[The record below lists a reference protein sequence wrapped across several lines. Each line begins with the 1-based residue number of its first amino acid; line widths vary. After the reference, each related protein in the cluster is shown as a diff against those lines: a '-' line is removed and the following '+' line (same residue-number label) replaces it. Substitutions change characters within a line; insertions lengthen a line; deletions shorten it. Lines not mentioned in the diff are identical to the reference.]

1 MSSPAPLTCAI
12 MIATRNR
19 RADLART
26 CAVLEMLRP
35 QPVEVL
41 ICADGCTDGT
51 VEFLIEFHPNFLL
64 FIHDPARGSIAA
76 RDAMLRAST
85 ADLVLSLDDDS
96 HPLEPDFLTRAVALF
111 TANPKLAI
119 ADFAQRS
126 DEHPSTLEAPDFGPA
141 GPRGSY
147 SSAGAVLRRAVYLE
161 LGGYEPFFFHAYEE
175 PDFALRCM
183 AAGYE
188 VRFEPG
194 AVIRHHYTGAQRN
207 EIRTHH
213 FHARNELWSALLRC
227 PMPWL
232 LAVAAFRLARQ
243 FGYALSR
250 GPGWALRE
258 PLWWVRCLRG
268 LPTCSRRRRPLPW
281 KAYYRWMWLL
291 RGGMTNDE

>member
-1 MSSPAPLTCAI
+1 MSDDSPAPLTCAI

-35 QPVEVL
+35 QPSEVL

-51 VEFLIEFHPNFLL
+51 VEFLREFHPNFRLL
-64 FIHDPARGSIAA
+64 IHEPARGSIAS

-96 HPLEPDFLTRAVALF
+96 HPLEPDFLARAVPLF
-111 TANPKLAI
+111 TANPRLAVV
-119 ADFAQRS
+119 DFAQRS
-126 DEHPSTLEAPDFGPA
+126 DERPASLRATDFGPA
-141 GPRGSY
+141 GPRASY

-175 PDFALRCM
+175 PDLALRCL

-194 AVIRHHYTGAQRN
+194 AIIRHHYTGTQRN
-207 EIRTHH
+207 ELRTHQ
-213 FHARNELWSALLRC
+213 FHAGNELWSVFLRC
-227 PMPWL
+227 PLPWL
-232 LAVAAFRLARQ
+232 LPVAAFRVVRQ

-250 GPGWALRE
+250 GFPWALRE
-258 PLWWVRCLRG
+258 PLWWWRCLRG
-268 LPTCSRRRRPLPW
+268 LPACLRRRRPLPW
-281 KAYYRWMWLL
+281 KAYYAWMRLV
-291 RGGMTNDE
+291 RGSG

>member
-1 MSSPAPLTCAI
+1 

-35 QPVEVL
+35 QPSEVL

-51 VEFLIEFHPNFLL
+51 IEFLRTFHPKFRVLK
-64 FIHDPARGSIAA
+64 HEPARGSIAS

-96 HPLEPDFLTRAVALF
+96 HPLEPDFLAHAVALF
-111 TANPKLAI
+111 TAHPRLAV

-126 DEHPSTLEAPDFGPA
+126 DEHPASLEAADFAPA

-147 SSAGAVLRRAVYLE
+147 SSAGAVLRRTVYLE

-175 PDFALRCM
+175 PDFAVRCL

-194 AVIRHHYTGAQRN
+194 ATIRHHYTGTQRN
-207 EIRTHH
+207 ELRTHQ
-213 FHARNELWSALLRC
+213 FHARNELWSVFLRC
-227 PMPWL
+227 PLLWL
-232 LAVAAFRLARQ
+232 VPVAGFRVMRH
-243 FGYALSR
+243 FGFALSR
-250 GPGWALRE
+250 GYRWALRE
-258 PLWWVRCLRG
+258 PVWWWRCLRG
-268 LPTCSRRRRPLPW
+268 LPTCLKRRRALRW
-281 KAYYRWMWLL
+281 KAYYAWMPLL
-291 RGGMTNDE
+291 RAPG

>member
-1 MSSPAPLTCAI
+1 MSADSPAPLTCAI

-35 QPVEVL
+35 APAEVL

-51 VEFLIEFHPNFLL
+51 VEFLAEFHPQFHL
-64 FIHDPARGSIAA
+64 FINDPALGSIAS
-76 RDAMLRAST
+76 RDALLRAST

-96 HPLEPDFLTRAVALF
+96 HPLEPDFLARAVALF
-111 TANPKLAI
+111 TANPRLAV

-126 DEHPSTLEAPDFGPA
+126 DEHPASLEAAGFGPA

-175 PDFALRCM
+175 PDFALRCIG
-183 AAGYE
+183 AGYA

-194 AVIRHHYTGAQRN
+194 ATIRHHYTGAQRN
-207 EIRTHH
+207 EQRTHH
-213 FHARNELWSALLRC
+213 FHARNELWSVLLRC

-232 LAVAAFRLARQ
+232 LPVGAFRAARQ

-250 GPGWALRE
+250 GLGWALRE
-258 PLWWVRCLRG
+258 PLWWARGLRG
-268 LPTCSRRRRPLPW
+268 LPSCLGRRRPLRW
-281 KAYYRWMWLL
+281 KAYYSWMRLL
-291 RGGMTNDE
+291 RGSP